1 VHAAP
6 LRSLVAP
13 PRDGRPLL
21 LSASFPAAGGWAT
34 ARAEAQQGR
43 AGAGGAEATGGE
55 ECEVGYSGGGSSLRE
70 GAEVKAAT
78 IRAGGQ
84 SIN

>member
-1 VHAAP
+1 M
-6 LRSLVAP
+6 
-13 PRDGRPLL
+13 GI
-21 LSASFPAAGGWAT
+21 
-34 ARAEAQQGR
+34 
-43 AGAGGAEATGGE
+43 GGAEATGGE